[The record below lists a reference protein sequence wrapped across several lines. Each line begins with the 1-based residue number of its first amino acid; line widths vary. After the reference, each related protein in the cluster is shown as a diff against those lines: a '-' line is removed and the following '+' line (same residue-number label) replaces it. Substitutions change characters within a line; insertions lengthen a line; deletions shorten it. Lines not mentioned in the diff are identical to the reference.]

1 MAGASI
7 GLSIPTPAKTPKAF
21 SAIATAG
28 FIAGVLDLGQ
38 AYFFFGRRVPFLI
51 AAGLLGRQA
60 FQRGAGTYALGVLLH
75 FFIAFAVAAIYFVAS
90 RKLSF
95 LIEHPLVCGL
105 FYGAAVEEVM
115 TFVVLPLSAL
125 HARGPYKLEDLILGL
140 VVHMVVIG
148 LPISFT
154 IRRFAK

>member
-1 MAGASI
+1 VTGASM
-7 GLSIPTPAKTPKAF
+7 GLSIPGPAKIRNGF

-75 FFIAFAVAAIYFVAS
+75 FFIAFSVAAIYYVAS

-95 LIEHPLVCGL
+95 MIEYPLVCGL

-115 TFVVLPLSAL
+115 NLVVLPLSAL
-125 HARGPYKLEDLILGL
+125 HTRGPYKLEDLIVGL
-140 VVHMVVIG
+140 VVHMVVVG